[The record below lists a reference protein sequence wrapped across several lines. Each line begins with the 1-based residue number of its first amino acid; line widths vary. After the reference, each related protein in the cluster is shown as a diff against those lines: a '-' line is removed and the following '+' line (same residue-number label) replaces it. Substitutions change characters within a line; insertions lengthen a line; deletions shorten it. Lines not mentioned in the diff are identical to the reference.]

1 VTQFTARRPF
11 PARHELRFGRREL
24 AIFCGAFVLIWALT
38 FVFGILVG
46 REIASGNGGKAA
58 ASAAAAART
67 PAAVDPLKRA
77 ERTATEEKLTFYKT
91 LTAPTA
97 EVPPTQPPRVEERIV
112 PREPA
117 LVAERTPPRPEPV
130 VAAADTAT
138 ERPAARR
145 SEPRAAAAPAVP
157 AVPAAETVWTV
168 QVSSFRSR
176 ALADELRTRL
186 NGRGFDAYLAQAT
199 TEDGRVRWHR
209 VRVGSFSTRAEA
221 ERVAAELRGE
231 RNVNPVVTTR

>member
-1 VTQFTARRPF
+1 VSQFTARRPF

-24 AIFCGAFVLIWALT
+24 AIFCGAFLLIWALT

-58 ASAAAAART
+58 ATAAAPARPT
-67 PAAVDPLKRA
+67 VPVEAVK
-77 ERTATEEKLTFYKT
+77 TGTEEKLTFYKT
-91 LTAPTA
+91 LTAPTV
-97 EVPPTQPPRVEERIV
+97 EPPPPQPPRVEERIV
-112 PREPA
+112 PRETPG
-117 LVAERTPPRPEPV
+117 VVERTPPRPEPV
-130 VAAADTAT
+130 VAAAESVT

-145 SEPRAAAAPAVP
+145 PEPRAAPV
-157 AVPAAETVWTV
+157 VPAAETVWTV

-199 TEDGRVRWHR
+199 AEDGRVRWHR
-209 VRVGSFSTRAEA
+209 VRVGSFATRVEA